1 MNGIECFTFKKL
13 VLHWIKI
20 MLTERKDSIC
30 INKARHKIDYMEWF
44 QLKHNWDQSFKNM
57 KITFYIY

>member
-1 MNGIECFTFKKL
+1 
-13 VLHWIKI
+13 